1 MPEGDVTI
9 KILFYSKF
17 DKYLPFPVHL
27 QHGNDPRES
36 GMRFGSKGSGPS
48 ETEIHDWIE
57 TVVST
62 TIIGIIP

>member
-1 MPEGDVTI
+1 MLRNCKGL

-17 DKYLPFPVHL
+17 DKYLPIPVHL
-27 QHGNDPRES
+27 QRGNDPRAS
-36 GMRFGSKGSGPS
+36 GTRFGSEGSGPS

-62 TIIGIIP
+62 TIRGIIP